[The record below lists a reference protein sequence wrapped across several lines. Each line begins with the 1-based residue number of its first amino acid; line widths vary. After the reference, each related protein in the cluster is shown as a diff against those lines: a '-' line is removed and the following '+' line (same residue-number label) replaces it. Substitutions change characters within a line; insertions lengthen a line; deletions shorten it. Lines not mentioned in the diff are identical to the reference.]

1 MSQRQSL
8 QTFCTSSS
16 DIYSK
21 IESYGQVLQWHTSR
35 LEIQQPSSSMYTEQ
49 EGCITHQGWEK
60 RGSIVSCCLCA
71 PIHLVRSQVHPPG
84 QSGEVPDNMH
94 KHFLLMADARERLL
108 PLGLWWLYVTTFW
121 KKWNQHCKVELT
133 SIFVK
138 VVRQFPSPLFLVQ
151 IRTVLPKS
159 VALRRCKDG
168 QSRRAAQW

>member
-1 MSQRQSL
+1 MTHL
-8 QTFCTSSS
+8 QAGDSATLQQYVHWAGRLHHSSGLG
-16 DIYSK
+16 K
-21 IESYGQVLQWHTSR
+21 TG
-35 LEIQQPSSSMYTEQ
+35 
-49 EGCITHQGWEK
+49 
-60 RGSIVSCCLCA
+60 GSIVSCCLCA
-71 PIHLVRSQVHPPG
+71 AIHLVRSQVRPPG

-94 KHFLLMADARERLL
+94 KHFLLMADARGRLL

-159 VALRRCKDG
+159 VALWRCKDG